1 MGGFFHSP
9 FSIKQLFHE
18 PVAAERRSVVVQVLF
33 DGAYHAV
40 LDVDNLVRLVGHT
53 AFVGHD
59 DDGHARLVEVLQD
72 LHHFDRGLAIE
83 GSCWLVG
90 QDDLRT
96 GDEGTG
102 DGHAL
107 LLSAAHLVGHVVG
120 PVLQAQAVEV
130 LHRQGVAFLAAHA
143 LVEQGQGHVLHRVL
157 ERDEVERLEDEAYH
171 AVAVFGGACLAQVLD
186 ERAVQVVFAR
196 VVVVQYAQYIK

>member
-1 MGGFFHSP
+1 M
-9 FSIKQLFHE
+9 
-18 PVAAERRSVVVQVLF
+18 
-33 DGAYHAV
+33 
-40 LDVDNLVRLVGHT
+40 
-53 AFVGHD
+53 
-59 DDGHARLVEVLQD
+59 
-72 LHHFDRGLAIE
+72 
-83 GSCWLVG
+83 
-90 QDDLRT
+90 RT
-96 GDEGTG
+96 GDEGAG

-143 LVEQGQGHVLHRVL
+143 LVEQGQGHVLHRIL

-171 AVAVFGGACLAQVLD
+171 AVTVFGGACLAQVLD

>member
-1 MGGFFHSP
+1 MEIFHSP
-9 FSIKQLFHE
+9 FSILHLLHE
-18 PVAAERRSVVVQVLF
+18 PAAAEGRSVVVEVLF

-40 LDVDNLVRLVGHT
+40 LDVDDFVRLVGHA

-72 LHHFDRGLAIE
+72 LHHFDRGLAVE
-83 GSCWLVG
+83 GARGLVG

-96 GDEGTG
+96 GDEGAG
-102 DGHAL
+102 DGHTL

-120 PVLQAQAVEV
+120 PVLQPQAVEV
-130 LHRQGVAFLAAHA
+130 LQRQGVALLAADA

-171 AVAVFGGACLAQVLD
+171 AVAVLGGARLAQVLD
-186 ERAVQVVFAR
+186 EGAVQVVFAR
-196 VVVVQYAQYIK
+196 VVAVQDAQYIK